1 MSDEHQN
8 SMGPVMDATPEIQE
22 LSERPEIKHAAI
34 HELHKKHHEN
44 QVHHFTEEHREKHI
58 AAWKVT
64 KYAEEVAAYGIN
76 YFMKVFIG
84 DGLFIHI
91 RVHRQAHHAKYD
103 FYSLHETFKHDV
115 ATCVFTEGIHNL
127 NGVFIQEMAG
137 EIAEQMRNVQKKIK
151 SLAIC
156 QQDASNE
163 LTMDFGFLKFDE
175 NELDSSTRLSEYI
188 RLSLNTSAETVV
200 KFMKDGWGLPN
211 PDLIISVTGGA
222 KSFEMSTRLK
232 KVFQRGLV
240 AAAVNTNAWLITAGT
255 NAGVVKE
262 VGEALNNYR
271 YKNEKHGLDVPC
283 IGIGSWGYT
292 AGNELLSKPASIW
305 PTSMNGYSKGSHL
318 LMKSM
323 RSQSLDAIH
332 MDVADEY
339 CVRNYVV
346 KEKLKKRCDLE
357 PNHTHFLLFDDG
369 GTSAD
374 TVLPLRAEIEKYC
387 RHSCSQTV
395 VEDETEQ
402 TLIPIVMVLVE
413 GGPSSIRTICQAL
426 DSNTPVVVVKDSGR
440 AADLVAELYACYPE
454 NENNTGNNIFPLRPQ
469 TAASRSDSREVEI
482 NKILTKAKNDNA
494 WIDEIKSDLCRV
506 LSERHELVTIFK
518 FDGKK
523 HNGNLEDAILEAL
536 FNAAKFSGDTNE
548 QHRRTAELKLALAWH
563 KFDYTQNYL
572 LTDTT
577 ISKWKEPNLRRAL
590 VDALRRG
597 HVDFVE
603 LLIEFGTSLENLTV
617 ADLKELYKTANTSN
631 ALPLKIRAKR
641 DASMRDLFYL
651 SYFKSLCNGAMVDRT
666 LSLKDEQRL
675 GKSASRDLFLWAIF
689 LDRFELATYLC
700 SKTWNS
706 SVAPLFGALIYRR
719 AARLTLDSE
728 MKQQYMGNADQLDN
742 YAASIIDRCFDNDEE
757 FAVDMLKR
765 PSTVFYNITPLQ
777 LALKSNCRSFIAS
790 KCVQRYIDN
799 EWYGHINYKRQAIH
813 FRVFLCSLFLPL
825 LPIFCFFL
833 PYVQKHKRLVRS
845 ARDPSTISQP
855 TMIHSV
861 IQPGLNR
868 GRVYLGK
875 VDKIAYF
882 YRAPIVRFYYYTI
895 FFVIFLGL
903 FSFVL
908 LADYF
913 PWNNYQEQRSGIQG
927 LHIPIP
933 EIFLH
938 ICLWCLAIEE
948 ARQLISV
955 DSKREF
961 FSRIWNII
969 DVLGIVLYV
978 IGFITRFFVNE
989 SLFTI
994 SKIFLC
1000 LDLILW
1006 YVRTLNLFAAYE
1018 KFGLKLFMIFNTM
1031 RDLLFFICF
1040 ILIFLYGFS
1049 VASWSLINTANQV
1062 FWNYNSDG
1070 SLYNVSTAN
1079 DGNDLWTW
1087 QTIRDVTNYGV
1098 WKVFGQVDPI
1108 NGNDSYSDVAFVL
1121 AILFVAIA
1129 NVLLLNVLVA
1139 LFNLTIQN
1147 VQNQSHVL
1155 WRYQRFLL
1163 VAEYRDKPL
1172 LPPPFNI
1179 FYYLF
1184 VFLRYIIRK
1193 MKSLCCRCR
1202 RSATVSGD
1210 NVPIDRI
1217 DVSESIIQRE
1227 EFKVTDAMQRES
1239 AIADDY
1245 WGYTLKHGKKDQME
1259 IALHDIEEK
1268 LHDVRQQLQMIH
1280 TGSNNNNYQPLNNDR
1295 NSCASED

>member
-1 MSDEHQN
+1 MCFVSTENDVLILHRSRSVDGDCVPCQFKNLELKPNASRMIWKNINDKLRSSRVSQR
-8 SMGPVMDATPEIQE
+8 ELFE
-22 LSERPEIKHAAI
+22 LSEI
-34 HELHKKHHEN
+34 
-44 QVHHFTEEHREKHI
+44 
-58 AAWKVT
+58 
-64 KYAEEVAAYGIN
+64 
-76 YFMKVFIG
+76 
-84 DGLFIHI
+84 
-91 RVHRQAHHAKYD
+91 
-103 FYSLHETFKHDV
+103 
-115 ATCVFTEGIHNL
+115 
-127 NGVFIQEMAG
+127 
-137 EIAEQMRNVQKKIK
+137 EQ
-151 SLAIC
+151 
-156 QQDASNE
+156 
-163 LTMDFGFLKFDE
+163 
-175 NELDSSTRLSEYI
+175 LS
-188 RLSLNTSAETVV
+188 
-200 KFMKDGWGLPN
+200 
-211 PDLIISVTGGA
+211 
-222 KSFEMSTRLK
+222 SFERK
-232 KVFQRGLV
+232 IAYFIRF
-240 AAAVNTNAWLITAGT
+240 
-255 NAGVVKE
+255 
-262 VGEALNNYR
+262 
-271 YKNEKHGLDVPC
+271 
-283 IGIGSWGYT
+283 
-292 AGNELLSKPASIW
+292 
-305 PTSMNGYSKGSHL
+305 HL
-318 LMKSM
+318 
-323 RSQSLDAIH
+323 RD
-332 MDVADEY
+332 
-339 CVRNYVV
+339 
-346 KEKLKKRCDLE
+346 
-357 PNHTHFLLFDDG
+357 
-369 GTSAD
+369 
-374 TVLPLRAEIEKYC
+374 
-387 RHSCSQTV
+387 
-395 VEDETEQ
+395 
-402 TLIPIVMVLVE
+402 
-413 GGPSSIRTICQAL
+413 
-426 DSNTPVVVVKDSGR
+426 
-440 AADLVAELYACYPE
+440 
-454 NENNTGNNIFPLRPQ
+454 
-469 TAASRSDSREVEI
+469 
-482 NKILTKAKNDNA
+482 ILTTDHRHVWFYIQTKS
-494 WIDEIKSDLCRV
+494 IDEIEDHSQIFKTTPDEINVVYSFGSLLSHDTFMGHFNHRSLARIQVMKFPKAIMLDTTTHRLTVPIKYIHPQVLINHKTNDNSIQIIFMLKAAPIVEEKRDVYCENKRLVTEVPKCSDL
-506 LSERHELVTIFK
+506 LVRFFPASTAWVFLRDLPIA
-518 FDGKK
+518 GY
-523 HNGNLEDAILEAL
+523 
-536 FNAAKFSGDTNE
+536 S
-548 QHRRTAELKLALAWH
+548 RRS
-563 KFDYTQNYL
+563 
-572 LTDTT
+572 TD
-577 ISKWKEPNLRRAL
+577 S
-590 VDALRRG
+590 
-597 HVDFVE
+597 
-603 LLIEFGTSLENLTV
+603 
-617 ADLKELYKTANTSN
+617 TSN

-1049 VASWSLINTANQV
+1049 VASWSLINTTNQV

-1079 DGNDLWTW
+1079 NGNDLWTW

-1108 NGNDSYSDVAFVL
+1108 DGNDSYSDVAFVL